1 MMPIKPKLP
10 ITTVAAAYDFALTKL
25 SYRDHS
31 QQDLEGKLRM
41 RQCPQ
46 EVINQVVVKLKD
58 YKLLNEENYGNKVYR
73 SWLAKKYYGR
83 GHLRLTLMKKQVK
96 KELINSILDKLTEEE
111 EAARAL
117 DFGSNCLNKNPRKFG
132 PTNEKGK
139 ANLARALATRG
150 FSGDLIKKTL
160 KQLE

>member
-1 MMPIKPKLP
+1 MPTKPKPP
-10 ITTVAAAYDFALTKL
+10 ITSVAAAYDFALTKL

-31 QQDLEGKLRM
+31 QQDLEWKLRM

-46 EVINQVVVKLKD
+46 EIIDQVVIKLKD
-58 YKLLNEENYGNKVYR
+58 YKLLNEENYANKVYR
-73 SWLAKKYYGR
+73 SWLAKKYYGK
-83 GHLRLTLMKKQVK
+83 GHLYLTLMKKQVK
-96 KELINSILDKLTEEE
+96 KELISGILDKLTEEE
-111 EAARAL
+111 EAARAF
-117 DFGSNCLNKNPRKFG
+117 DFGGDCLKKNSKKFG
-132 PTNEKGK
+132 LTNEKGA

>member
-1 MMPIKPKLP
+1 MPIKSKPPL
-10 ITTVAAAYDFALTKL
+10 TSLAAAYDFALTKL

-46 EVINQVVVKLKD
+46 EIIDQVLIKLKD
-58 YKLLNEENYGNKVYR
+58 YKLLDEENYGRKVYK

-96 KELINSILDKLTEEE
+96 RELIDSIVDKLTEEE
-111 EAARAL
+111 EEARAI
-117 DFGSNCLNKNPRKFG
+117 DFGSSCLKKNLRKFG
-132 PTNEKGK
+132 FDTEKGK

-150 FSGDLIKKTL
+150 FNGDLIKKAL